1 MRLCFFKDKSYMS
14 PCSPADGDTSCRL
27 TWWLEEIEIWS
38 KEALLTRLYSQDRSS
53 LLCQNIFWPC
63 SVSVLFVSNS
73 VLSIDVQWLLAP
85 IIWEHIKMPPK
96 GAFSLASK
104 VHQRKQVKTMR
115 KKARKKK
122 KKETREYER
131 EGHVVLLTIHQ
142 YPSVLKAWLRSP
154 VVKYVDEER
163 RKTAREIGGRS
174 D

>member
-1 MRLCFFKDKSYMS
+1 
-14 PCSPADGDTSCRL
+14 
-27 TWWLEEIEIWS
+27 
-38 KEALLTRLYSQDRSS
+38 
-53 LLCQNIFWPC
+53 
-63 SVSVLFVSNS
+63 
-73 VLSIDVQWLLAP
+73 
-85 IIWEHIKMPPK
+85 MPPK

-122 KKETREYER
+122 KKETRQYER